1 MKRLLKV
8 LACVLLCAAMLCA
21 LIFPASGA
29 STIYLMAVN
38 DTVHETTADNMPM
51 LVGGVL
57 YIPYTM
63 LSVQATGINLGVRA
77 QYSAARDTLT
87 VTGPN
92 AVVTFNTRSNTA
104 SDADGNSLSVRAM
117 VRNSM
122 VFLPVAWLC
131 SYFPSLNCSLI
142 KTSYCTLVRLTN
154 SAVILS
160 DAGFVDAADDM
171 LRENLARYQ
180 ASLATPS
187 PSPSASP
194 SPSPSPTVSPSPSPE
209 PTPQQPAP
217 LVYLAFRWG
226 EFAGDM
232 ASALE
237 SQGQRGLFLFSAD
250 ELEGQ
255 GELIRRLVGQGHQ
268 IGLALTGSDLSGCL
282 EQWERGR
289 ALLARLA
296 CCTTVIASA
305 DELDG
310 TGRQALREA
319 GCALWTATL
328 SADGL
333 TAATLLRRLSPTWAN
348 YVEFS
353 CGAEGSALFGS
364 VLRTLT
370 SDEYRLRQA
379 LAPEL

>member
-180 ASLATPS
+180 ASLALRRPLPPLPPPPRPHPRSRRPLRRSPPPS
-187 PSPSASP
+187 SPPPWSIWPSAGGNSP
-194 SPSPSPTVSPSPSPE
+194 GTWPPPWR
-209 PTPQQPAP
+209 A
-217 LVYLAFRWG
+217 R
-226 EFAGDM
+226 
-232 ASALE
+232 ASGAC
-237 SQGQRGLFLFSAD
+237 SFFPPMSWRNRGS
-250 ELEGQ
+250 
-255 GELIRRLVGQGHQ
+255 
-268 IGLALTGSDLSGCL
+268 
-282 EQWERGR
+282 
-289 ALLARLA
+289 
-296 CCTTVIASA
+296 
-305 DELDG
+305 
-310 TGRQALREA
+310 
-319 GCALWTATL
+319 
-328 SADGL
+328 
-333 TAATLLRRLSPTWAN
+333 
-348 YVEFS
+348 
-353 CGAEGSALFGS
+353 
-364 VLRTLT
+364 
-370 SDEYRLRQA
+370 
-379 LAPEL
+379 